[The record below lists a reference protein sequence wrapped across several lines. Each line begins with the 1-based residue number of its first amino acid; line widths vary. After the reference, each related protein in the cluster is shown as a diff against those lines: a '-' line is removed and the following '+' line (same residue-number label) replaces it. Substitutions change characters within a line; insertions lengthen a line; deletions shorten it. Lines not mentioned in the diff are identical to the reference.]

1 MPDYPPYI
9 NAYGQL
15 PRLFKRIQEADVPSK
30 FTQDFLSSILG
41 LKSSSHRPMIPFLKR
56 LGFIDNSNTPTSAYR
71 EYRDDENSKFV
82 MGEQLKKSY
91 PELYKTHEYAH
102 TLSKSEIINKLSSVL
117 GVAKDDQNLALVAST
132 FLELCK
138 LADFGKRKE
147 ARKKEIE
154 TETKVPEIQKEPT
167 REPSFEG
174 TTRLGIS
181 YTINLN
187 LPSATDQKVFDAIF
201 KSLREHLLK

>member
-41 LKSSSHRPMIPFLKR
+41 LKSSGHRPMIPFLKR

-117 GVAKDDQNLALVAST
+117 GVAKDVWLRSETLSGVLRRSSLFGDTPV
-132 FLELCK
+132 FLLTVSI
-138 LADFGKRKE
+138 R
-147 ARKKEIE
+147 ARE
-154 TETKVPEIQKEPT
+154 
-167 REPSFEG
+167 
-174 TTRLGIS
+174 
-181 YTINLN
+181 
-187 LPSATDQKVFDAIF
+187 
-201 KSLREHLLK
+201 